1 MNLLFLKSSV
11 LCNITILIIE
21 MKSTIFI
28 VLVIIIQRVRDLRV
42 HVRILTIQGDIGELS
57 SRGSGLARCEHLV
70 IVHSQH
76 HYPWREKDFSLKNI
90 TVSTGSNQTVP

>member
-42 HVRILTIQGDIGELS
+42 HVRILTIQGDIGGLVGYVTAF
-57 SRGSGLARCEHLV
+57 GSGHDPRVLGLSLQSKESASPSPPCLC
-70 IVHSQH
+70 
-76 HYPWREKDFSLKNI
+76 SLK
-90 TVSTGSNQTVP
+90 